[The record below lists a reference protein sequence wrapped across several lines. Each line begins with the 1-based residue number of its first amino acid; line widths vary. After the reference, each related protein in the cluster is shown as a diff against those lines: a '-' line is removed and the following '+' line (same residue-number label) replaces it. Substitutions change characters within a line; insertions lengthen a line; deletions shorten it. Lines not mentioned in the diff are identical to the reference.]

1 MQNAVA
7 VVPNRGLYRGQ
18 LVAVMTQKEP
28 YVDGDHGDADGSHN
42 SGRIRPLCPP
52 PSRRTGVESCFAAVS
67 GLLLQRMPTYMIPER
82 WAAVER
88 LPFLSSGKMDRRQVQ
103 A

>member
-1 MQNAVA
+1 
-7 VVPNRGLYRGQ
+7 
-18 LVAVMTQKEP
+18 
-28 YVDGDHGDADGSHN
+28 
-42 SGRIRPLCPP
+42 
-52 PSRRTGVESCFAAVS
+52 
-67 GLLLQRMPTYMIPER
+67 MPTYMIPER